1 LDPALTELF
10 VGPLKILTN
19 NQGWHPA
26 TDIDF
31 GGDEVEGQA
40 FNAMLV
46 GPGLALNIQYFLAS
60 EAGGG
65 VKIVDILDSPLK
77 YKKLLGRV
85 RQGVQRLP
93 DGFAMKQVRSIKDS
107 TSDRP
112 TVTKATHAELDQTLG
127 SPLLN
132 ILRPLGVTEVGVA
145 KEMFGSKNSDLA
157 IRWSEEGSPL
167 IPFVTFIVT
176 RVIPVM
182 ESSE

>member
-1 LDPALTELF
+1 LGATVAEIL
-10 VGPLKILTN
+10 VGPVKILTN

-31 GGDEVEGQA
+31 GGDEVHGHA

-46 GPGLALNIQYFLAS
+46 APGLALNIQYFLAS

-107 TSDRP
+107 SSDKP
-112 TVTKATHAELDQTLG
+112 TVTKATHEELDQRLG

-145 KEMFGSKNSDLA
+145 KDMFGSRNSDLA